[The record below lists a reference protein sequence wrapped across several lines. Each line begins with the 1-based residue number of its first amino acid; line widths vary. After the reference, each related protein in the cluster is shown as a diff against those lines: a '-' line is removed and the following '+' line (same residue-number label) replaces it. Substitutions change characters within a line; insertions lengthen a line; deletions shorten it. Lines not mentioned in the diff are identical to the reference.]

1 MWKIMNKK
9 YFIGNTQSVR
19 VTWGPRSER
28 RGGVFQHPYWV
39 GVKLEEVTS
48 AEVLPPFGTSRWRRI
63 WCHLKETS

>member
-39 GVKLEEVTS
+39 GVKLEQAGVHMWKGES
-48 AEVLPPFGTSRWRRI
+48 KMCSRN
-63 WCHLKETS
+63 